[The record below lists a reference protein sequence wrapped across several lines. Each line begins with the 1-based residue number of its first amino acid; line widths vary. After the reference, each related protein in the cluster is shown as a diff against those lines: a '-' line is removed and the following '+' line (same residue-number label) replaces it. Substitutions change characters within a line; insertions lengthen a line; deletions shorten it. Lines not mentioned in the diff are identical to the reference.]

1 MIKSIFRA
9 IAYNSEDASVYLP
22 YILQLPALKS
32 NKITNKFN
40 DQLNV
45 VPEWMFLAYISQ
57 ILSNFDFENDCYLDN
72 LMMKLA
78 KKYPNA
84 LYFPFNLSRDNFKF
98 VNEDQVMEKPLVQE
112 IGQILS
118 NPTIDKFTSALQC
131 LVVPEKFIE
140 IHFSKFF
147 NALSLID
154 TNEKYQEALQKLH
167 DNIFVHN
174 NNLKGQEFAK
184 ILDYKERIL
193 ELKKF
198 NYDREKETANN
209 NIYRIYRLV
218 EKDTRRQFKTI
229 ELRKL
234 CNWLADYKWS
244 GEADFL
250 EIPGQY
256 SGNVKPFIESHV
268 KIVRFEQQVKI
279 FHSKQLP
286 IEIKIHGSDGKAYNF
301 IIKYGEDLRQDQRIQ
316 QALKLM
322 SEKLAHDKNCKH
334 NQLKIDT
341 YEVIP
346 INSMCGILQ
355 IVNNATTI
363 SDFMMQISKQ
373 FMVQEFDD
381 FIAGI
386 RGEYRNFLRGDQLFQ
401 GWTKLYEYAVLNIDR
416 ETLVN
421 KFIACEKR
429 IPDEMLQKSLQN
441 ISVTL
446 EAYYILRKN
455 FVTSLAAMSI
465 GHWLLGIGDRHLS
478 NILIDMQSGRL
489 IGIDFGVAF
498 GTAAALGKFLSLHFN
513 SRSYLNHFFH
523 RRSRTRSISHDIPF
537 CEST

>member
-9 IAYNSEDASVYLP
+9 ISYGAEDASVYLP

-32 NKITNKFN
+32 NKITKEFN
-40 DQLNV
+40 EQLNM
-45 VPEWMFLAYISQ
+45 VPEWMFLPYISQ

-72 LMMKLA
+72 LMMKIA

-84 LYFPFNLSRDNFKF
+84 LNFPFNLSRDNFHYISD
-98 VNEDQVMEKPLVQE
+98 NQIIEKSLVKE

-118 NPTIDKFTSALQC
+118 NPTIDQFTSALQC

-140 IHFSKFF
+140 FHFNNFYEE
-147 NALSLID
+147 LSVIE
-154 TNEKYQEALQKLH
+154 TNEKFQEAVQKLY
-167 DNIFVHN
+167 DNVYVHN

-184 ILDYKERIL
+184 ISNYKDQIMA
-193 ELKKF
+193 LKKY
-198 NYDREKETANN
+198 NYDRDKLVANTNIHNLYKHIEKGM
-209 NIYRIYRLV
+209 R
-218 EKDTRRQFKTI
+218 KQFKSI

-234 CNWLADYKWS
+234 CNWLAEYKWG
-244 GEADFL
+244 GEADFI

-286 IEIKIHGSDGKAYNF
+286 IEMKIYGSDGKIYDF

-322 SEKLAHDKNCKH
+322 SEKLSHDKNCKQ

-363 SDFMMQISKQ
+363 SDFMLQISKQ
-373 FMVQEFDD
+373 FMVQEFSD

-386 RGEYRNFLRGDQLFQ
+386 RMQYRDFLRGDQMFQ
-401 GWTKLYEYAVLNIDR
+401 GWTKLYENAVLNIDR
-416 ETLVN
+416 EELIN
-421 KFIACEKR
+421 KFTACEKM
-429 IPDEMLQKSLQN
+429 IPDEMLQRSLQN
-441 ISVTL
+441 ISVSL

-455 FVTSLAAMSI
+455 FITSLAAMSI

-478 NILIDMQSGRL
+478 NILIDMKSGRL

-498 GTAAALGKFLSLHFN
+498 GTAAGLG
-513 SRSYLNHFFH
+513 
-523 RRSRTRSISHDIPF
+523 
-537 CEST
+537 ES